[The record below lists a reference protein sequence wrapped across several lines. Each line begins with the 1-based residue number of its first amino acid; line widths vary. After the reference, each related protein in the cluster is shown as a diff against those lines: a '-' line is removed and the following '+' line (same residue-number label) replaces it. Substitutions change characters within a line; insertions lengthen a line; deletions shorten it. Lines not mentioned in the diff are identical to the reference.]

1 MDLLAAAIL
10 LFLVMD
16 PVGNVPIFIS
26 LLKDLP
32 AKRRRLIVLRE
43 LFIALLVLAVFWA
56 IGPRVLDL
64 LHLRQE
70 SVSIAGGIV
79 LFLIGLRMIFPSAEG
94 IMGDNP
100 EGEPF
105 IVPLA
110 IPCVAG
116 PSSMATLMLLGAS
129 HPQSQYLLL
138 AALGLAWS
146 ANLIIVL
153 SAVVL
158 MRYLGKRMLIA
169 LERLM
174 GMLLV
179 TVSVQMFLEGVAR
192 YLSVA
197 AGS

>member
-1 MDLLAAAIL
+1 MDLIAAAIL

-32 AKRRRLIVLRE
+32 PARRRLVVARE
-43 LFIALLVLAVFWA
+43 MLIALAVLAAFWA
-56 IGPRVLDL
+56 IGPTVLAW

-79 LFLIGLRMIFPSAEG
+79 LFLIGLRMIFPPADG
-94 IMGDNP
+94 IMGDTP

-129 HPQSQYLLL
+129 HPDSQGVLL
-138 AALGLAWS
+138 AALGIAWGG
-146 ANLIIVL
+146 NLLVIF

-158 MRYLGKRMLIA
+158 MRYLGRRMLIA

-179 TVSVQMFLEGVAR
+179 TLSVQLFLDGVAR
-192 YLSVA
+192 YLA
-197 AGS
+197 

>member
-1 MDLLAAAIL
+1 MPMDLFAAAIL

-32 AKRRRLIVLRE
+32 PARRRLVVMRE
-43 LFIALLVLAVFWA
+43 LLIALLVLVLFWA
-56 IGPRVLDL
+56 VGPLL
-64 LHLRQE
+64 LKWLHLRQE
-70 SVSIAGGIV
+70 SVSVAGGLV
-79 LFLIGLRMIFPSAEG
+79 LFIIGLRMIFPSSEG
-94 IMGDNP
+94 IMGDTP
-100 EGEPF
+100 DGEPF

-116 PSSMATLMLLGAS
+116 PSAMATLMLLGAS
-129 HPQSQYLLL
+129 HPDSQMILLG
-138 AALGLAWS
+138 ALGIAWAGNLAVVFG
-146 ANLIIVL
+146 AI
-153 SAVVL
+153 VL
-158 MRYLGKRMLIA
+158 MRYLGKRLLIA

-179 TVSVQMFLEGVAR
+179 TLSVQLFLDGVAR
-192 YLSVA
+192 YL

>member
-1 MDLLAAAIL
+1 MDVLAGAIL

-32 AKRRRLIVLRE
+32 AKRRRLVVLRE
-43 LFIALLVLAVFWA
+43 LFIALVVLVVFWA
-56 IGPRVLDL
+56 IGPWVLDL

-94 IMGDNP
+94 IMGETPD
-100 EGEPF
+100 GEPF

-129 HPQSQYLLL
+129 HPQSQLLL
-138 AALGLAWS
+138 LGALGLAWS
-146 ANLIIVL
+146 ANLVIVL

-158 MRYLGKRMLIA
+158 MRYLGKRTLIA

-179 TVSVQMFLEGVAR
+179 TLSVQMFLDGVGR
-192 YLSVA
+192 YLNP
-197 AGS
+197 

>member
-16 PVGNVPIFIS
+16 PVGNVPIFIT

-32 AKRRRLIVLRE
+32 AARRRLVVIRE
-43 LFIALLVLAVFWA
+43 MLIALLVLAIFWA
-56 IGPRVLDL
+56 VGPTVLEW

-79 LFLIGLRMIFPSAEG
+79 LFLIGLRMIFPPADG
-94 IMGDNP
+94 IMGETPD
-100 EGEPF
+100 GEPF

-129 HPQSQYLLL
+129 HPDSQGVLL
-138 AALGLAWS
+138 AALGLAW
-146 ANLIIVL
+146 AGNLAVILGAVL
-153 SAVVL
+153 L
-158 MRYLGKRMLIA
+158 LRYLGKRLLIA

-179 TVSVQMFLEGVAR
+179 TLSVQLFLDGVAR
-192 YLSVA
+192 YL
-197 AGS
+197 GG

>member
-1 MDLLAAAIL
+1 MDVLAGAIL

-32 AKRRRLIVLRE
+32 AKRRRMVVLREMFIALIVL
-43 LFIALLVLAVFWA
+43 VVFWA
-56 IGPRVLDL
+56 IGPWVLNL

-79 LFLIGLRMIFPSAEG
+79 LFLIGIRMIFPSPEG
-94 IMGDNP
+94 IMGDTP
-100 EGEPF
+100 DGEPF

-129 HPQSQYLLL
+129 HPQSQLPLLG
-138 AALGLAWS
+138 ALGLAWS

-153 SAVVL
+153 SAVIS
-158 MRYLGKRMLIA
+158 MRYLGKRTLTA

-179 TVSVQMFLEGVAR
+179 TLSVQMFLDGVGK
-192 YLSVA
+192 YLN
-197 AGS
+197 G